1 MAVSR
6 KTQKIP
12 SFVRRVHTTRYQPRA
27 QHDPYK
33 PLAAIYV
40 LRLALGLKKHMSLQT
55 LGELFEN
62 SLGDLTGLLD
72 VQVPG
77 VNYPEPDEFPDNDA
91 LTELSFKVNKA
102 DLFKHMRDRLKQLIT
117 EGMCVNRPLFNN
129 LKQIA
134 DQFSLSATEQEVLA
148 VRLLMNLYPC
158 FRSFIN
164 EHCYHCTDTSLQDY
178 LRILTTRPIA
188 DIEKCLAPNG
198 TLRKLGWL
206 EVMSQT
212 FALQDKLRLPPTLLD
227 ILLLEN
233 ETSETVLNQFFKL
246 SKPGTLQLS
255 DYAHLQ
261 NDLDI
266 ILPYLHAALET
277 RQTGINLLIQ
287 CCADHGKIELV
298 KLLAQSLGATL
309 FEVRRS
315 ANEGIDFV
323 DHDRF
328 AACKL
333 TQHWLSKQSKPSLIL
348 FDQGEDVFPGRPSS
362 QSFMDEDDDN
372 NTNRID
378 KAWLDQ
384 QLENNPV
391 PVIWIVN
398 KARNIDPV
406 YLRRFDY
413 SLKIDKA
420 PITLRS
426 QQINQATQD
435 LNISTEWREQLAKHP
450 DFSLGQIA
458 KAAAVA
464 SLSQKRSQAS
474 AEVIMHQVLNAS
486 HRLLKKTPGLSPSAG
501 STGYDLMFTNTNI
514 KLPELLAGLHRTPRG
529 NFCFYGASGT
539 GKTAFASHLA
549 EQLGLPLLI
558 KRASDIMDKYVGQSE
573 RNIARMFD
581 QARRQGAI
589 LLLDEA
595 DSLLGDRRNARQNWE
610 VSQVNEMLTQME
622 RFNGIFICTTNLM
635 DRLDSASL
643 RRFDFKVKFDY
654 LHAEQRWALF
664 QQESQRL
671 GAELPKDSEALQG
684 LKQQIQRL
692 TKLTPGD
699 FAVLNRQATLL
710 GTPLALDS
718 MISVLE
724 QECLAKGETFSQIGF
739 VY

>member
-1 MAVSR
+1 MAVNS
-6 KTQKIP
+6 KTQQIP
-12 SFVRRVHTTRYQPRA
+12 SFMRKVFSTRYQPRT

-62 SLGDLTGLLD
+62 DLGHLTGLID
-72 VQVPG
+72 VHIPG
-77 VNYPEPDEFPDNDA
+77 VNYPDPDTLLDDT
-91 LTELSFKVNKA
+91 LTELELKVNKV
-102 DLFKHMRDRLKQLIT
+102 DLFKHLRDRLKQLMT
-117 EGMCVNRPLFNN
+117 EGMRVNTPLFNN

-134 DQFSLSATEQEVLA
+134 DQFSLSTTEQEVLA

-158 FRSFIN
+158 FKSFVN
-164 EHCYHCTDTSLQDY
+164 EHCYHCTDIFLQDY
-178 LRILTTRPIA
+178 LRILTTRSIT
-188 DIEKCLAPNG
+188 DIEKCLASNG
-198 TLRKLGWL
+198 MLRKLGWL
-206 EVMSQT
+206 EVMPQA
-212 FALQDKLRLPPTLLD
+212 FDLEGKLKLPPALLD
-227 ILLLEN
+227 ILLLEH
-233 ETSETVLNQFFKL
+233 ETVEKLLNQFFKL
-246 SKPGTLQLS
+246 SELSILQLS

-266 ILPYLHAALET
+266 ILPYLQAALET
-277 RQTGINLLIQ
+277 RQPGINLLIEG
-287 CCADHGKIELV
+287 CADHGKIELV
-298 KLLAQSLGATL
+298 KLLAQSLGARL
-309 FEVRRS
+309 FEVRQS
-315 ANEGIDFV
+315 VNESVDFV

-333 TQHWLSKQSKPSLIL
+333 TQLWLFKQSKPNLIL
-348 FDQGEDVFPGRPSS
+348 FDNADEIFPGRRPS
-362 QSFMDEDDDN
+362 QLFMFEEDDT
-372 NTNRID
+372 TNRID
-378 KAWLDQ
+378 KAWLVQ

-398 KARNIDPV
+398 KARNIEPS

-413 SLKIDKA
+413 SLEIDKA
-420 PITLRS
+420 PLKLRS
-426 QQINQATQD
+426 HQINQTTQD
-435 LNISTEWREQLAKHP
+435 INISVEWCEQLAKHS
-450 DFSLGQIA
+450 DFSLEQIA

-464 SLSQKRSQAS
+464 SLSQKKSQVAT
-474 AEVIMHQVLNAS
+474 AEAIMERVLNAS
-486 HRLLKKTPGLSPSAG
+486 HRLLKQTPVLSPATY

-514 KLPELLAGLHRTPRG
+514 KLPELLTGLRRIPRG

-539 GKTAFASHLA
+539 GKTAFTSHLA

-558 KRASDIMDKYVGQSE
+558 KRASDVLGKYVGQSE
-573 RNIARMFD
+573 RNIARMFN
-581 QARRQGAI
+581 QARRSGAI

-595 DSLLGDRRNARQNWE
+595 DSLLCDRRNARQNWE

-622 RFNGIFICTTNLM
+622 RFDGIFICTTNLM
-635 DRLDSASL
+635 DKLDVASL

-664 QQESQRL
+664 EQESHRL
-671 GAELPKDSEALQG
+671 GMHLPKDGEALHH

-710 GTPLALDS
+710 GMPLVMDD
-718 MISVLE
+718 MIAVLE

-739 VY
+739 IH